1 MRTLLLSLFLSTSI
15 FALSQDSTVTFWEYA
30 KDYEVGETGSQSH
43 EWGSEEIT
51 YLGIINW
58 KSPSGKELQ
67 IRVVVA
73 WRKITKANGFNDQT
87 VLALVKTN
95 HGLIKTYDF
104 VKRQNLPKS
113 IENNELIYEING
125 AKAASPLPTKFS
137 ERFCVDGLTC
147 FSEVD
152 LSF

>member
-1 MRTLLLSLFLSTSI
+1 MKAILLSLIVAIPFLGST
-15 FALSQDSTVTFWEYA
+15 QDSTVTFWEFA
-30 KDYEVGETGSQSH
+30 KDFEAGQISSQNH

-51 YLGIINW
+51 YLGTINW
-58 KSPSGKELQ
+58 ESPSGKKLE

-73 WRKITKANGFNDQT
+73 WRKITQANGFNDQS

-95 HGLIKTYDF
+95 NGLIKTYDF
-104 VKRQNLPKS
+104 VKRQNLPFK
-113 IENNELIYEING
+113 IENNELIYTING

-147 FSEVD
+147 FAEVD